1 MCFPELTGAR
11 QVVSTATFQSL
22 PNKQQILQE
31 LLLHAN
37 QIIFFNSILCQ
48 QNFLERWSWLAWLS
62 FSCILCPVF
71 LFCWVGSFCK
81 KWPHASHRAEVRSA
95 YSHKGVPE
103 LSDSCP
109 SFGSKLSQNC
119 LKVSQSCFKVV
130 SKLSQNCA
138 TIVSKLSQVVPKSF
152 PCSSHLGCQVV
163 SIRFPRGHE
172 MGWVSEYDLVDVAG
186 IASNVYIHW
195 ITYGNVVFEDR
206 WDLKKWGGAGSVEGG
221 EGYDL
226 KNHLFRMF
234 SPKNIF
240 YFQGGFCEWQ

>member
-81 KWPHASHRAEVRSA
+81 KNGHMLPTGQR
-95 YSHKGVPE
+95 YVPPIVIKE
-103 LSDSCP
+103 
-109 SFGSKLSQNC
+109 
-119 LKVSQSCFKVV
+119 SQSCPTVVPVLVQSCPKIALKFPKVV
-130 SKLSQNCA
+130 SKLSRNCLK
-138 TIVSKLSQVVPKSF
+138 IVPQLSLSYPKWYPKVFHVVPIWVAKWC
-152 PCSSHLGCQVV
+152 PLGFHVAT
-163 SIRFPRGHE
+163 R
-172 MGWVSEYDLVDVAG
+172 WV
-186 IASNVYIHW
+186 
-195 ITYGNVVFEDR
+195 
-206 WDLKKWGGAGSVEGG
+206 
-221 EGYDL
+221 
-226 KNHLFRMF
+226 
-234 SPKNIF
+234 
-240 YFQGGFCEWQ
+240 EWVNMILLMWLE